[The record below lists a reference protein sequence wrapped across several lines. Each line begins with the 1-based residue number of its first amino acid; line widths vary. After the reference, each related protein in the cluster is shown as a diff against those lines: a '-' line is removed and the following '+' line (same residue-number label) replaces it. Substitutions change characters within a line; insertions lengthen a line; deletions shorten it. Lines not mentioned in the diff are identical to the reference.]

1 MTRLGKGHP
10 VYFIELSAGIDSS
23 LRVVL
28 YETVVHHEKSGIEA
42 TVLVG
47 RCDGS
52 SDKVHM
58 FEWRLDIVC
67 KVFLPNGVAAARR
80 SGRFAADDETRFFI
94 GFSYSGQR

>member
-1 MTRLGKGHP
+1 M
-10 VYFIELSAGIDSS
+10 YFIELPAGIDDS

-28 YETVVHHEKSGIEA
+28 YKTVVHHEKSGIEA

-52 SDKVHM
+52 SDKVHV
-58 FEWRLDIVC
+58 FEWRFDVVC

-80 SGRFAADDETRFFI
+80 SGRFAADDETCLFE
-94 GFSYSGQR
+94 GFPDSGQR

>member
-1 MTRLGKGHP
+1 MTRLGKAHP
-10 VYFIELSAGIDSS
+10 VYFIELSAGIDDS

-58 FEWRLDIVC
+58 FEWRFDIVR

-80 SGRFAADDETRFFI
+80 SRRFAAYDETRFFV